1 MHSTCACS
9 QMPLVASHVLVLKM
23 QQPVL
28 CTRPQVI
35 KNVESYPTMTDFVI
49 STNAPEQLE
58 NWRRTNTLGVTAF
71 RVHAAVDTV
80 GAYGLTW
87 AHRDVAED
95 ALANG
100 TQFAGGSSV

>member
-1 MHSTCACS
+1 MCLTKRK
-9 QMPLVASHVLVLKM
+9 L

-49 STNAPEQLE
+49 STDAPEQLE
-58 NWRRTNTLGVTAF
+58 SWRVTNTVGATAF
-71 RVHAAVDTV
+71 RVHAAVETA
-80 GAYGLTW
+80 GLYWLTW
-87 AHRDVAED
+87 AHRAVAED

-100 TQFAGGSSV
+100 AQSAGGSPA